1 MLEGLHQ
8 HHQYMAVID
17 AWILEVEEASQLT
30 EEIEARIRD
39 KDALIAIGKD
49 PSPILVGA
57 RRKLM
62 ILGTKLDRLESLLH
76 NPPAKPV
83 LNQNDL
89 QSRKDMISDMR
100 QRTRQLANCLCT
112 SKFTTKQD
120 AREPDTSAKL
130 TISNNVQGLSVSK
143 TVDPEKMFS
152 SVKNQT
158 TISEEAKLDVPLL
171 DKLDKECDSEHSVL
185 WVVQN
190 QLGVVGEWF
199 DRWCEKCRSIFSVLL
214 IVVAIILLVFIIG
227 AVIEYI

>member
-130 TISNNVQGLSVSK
+130 TISNNVQGVCHDFTYAK
-143 TVDPEKMFS
+143 AHPS
-152 SVKNQT
+152 SFIDT
-158 TISEEAKLDVPLL
+158 R
-171 DKLDKECDSEHSVL
+171 
-185 WVVQN
+185 
-190 QLGVVGEWF
+190 F
-199 DRWCEKCRSIFSVLL
+199 IFFHGFH
-214 IVVAIILLVFIIG
+214 IKGFQFQRQ
-227 AVIEYI
+227 